1 MKKRPVL
8 HTPLEERNILG
19 LEAGDQVLLSGTIVT
34 ARDEAHRRM
43 SRAIEEG
50 QELPIDLTEAIIF
63 YAAPTPTPPGRVIGS
78 IGPTTSGRMDLYTP
92 LLIEKG
98 LRVMIGKGV
107 RSPAVKEAMRRHG
120 AVYFGAPGGV
130 AALLARSIR
139 SARVIAFEDAG
150 PEAMMELE
158 VVDFPLV
165 VINDNRGGDLYEMVL
180 SATQGFSP
188 ASRPRSD

>member
-50 QELPIDLTEAIIF
+50 KELPIDLTEAIIF

-165 VINDNRGGDLYEMVL
+165 VINDNRGGDLYEMVP